1 MNNPD
6 PFAFDVNSITNID
19 PKYNFNENSDG
30 KFEVYVD
37 HKLGFTV
44 RFGAFMDHK
53 LELDRNENGGELF
66 MFLMNNYHKKTISH
80 AIHDLYDIGF
90 PVDQWVKDYIEYLTN
105 ESSRYAT
112 MFRLLTT
119 LRDFGDDLDD
129 LASGSIDD

>member
-6 PFAFDVNSITNID
+6 PFAFDVDSITNIE
-19 PKYNFNENSDG
+19 PKYDFKENSEG

-44 RFGAFMDHK
+44 RFGSFMDHK

-80 AIHDLYDIGF
+80 AICDLYDIGF
-90 PVDQWVKDYIEYLTN
+90 PVDDWVKDYIEYLTN
-105 ESSRYAT
+105 QSSRYAT
-112 MFRLLTT
+112 MFKLLTT

-129 LASGSIDD
+129 IASGSIDD